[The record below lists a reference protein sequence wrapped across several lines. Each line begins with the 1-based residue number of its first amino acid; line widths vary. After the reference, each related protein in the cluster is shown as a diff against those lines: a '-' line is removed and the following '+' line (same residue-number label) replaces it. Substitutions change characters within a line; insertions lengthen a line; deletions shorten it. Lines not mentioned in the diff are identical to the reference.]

1 MQPSP
6 RLGACVLALLLA
18 GPVAAQQPDPV
29 DDPAGLKRRLDEEI
43 DKVRA
48 LERSLNQQER
58 RLQED
63 RQALEAQRRR
73 LEQLLQQFTGRGPA
87 PSAGAGALQFVPG
100 TPPATAAQPAPGAQ
114 PAPATRSAQ
123 AGTPAEKEPVGE
135 APPQPERPPGY
146 AQIFQDPG
154 VLTPAGKLVLE
165 PSLQYLQASNNR
177 VAIVGFAIIPAI
189 TIGLIDVRQ
198 VSRNTFIGALT
209 GRYGLTNRFELEAKV
224 PYVYATSETLTRP
237 LATPSVTDSFFDAR
251 GSGIGDVELAARYQL
266 NEFRGDNAVYVGS
279 LRAILPTGKG
289 PFDVNFE
296 PITGLQSELATG
308 SGFFGLQAG
317 VTSLVPSD
325 PAVFFGGL
333 TYQYN
338 FPRDVGNGFGT
349 ITPGNIASF
358 NLGMGLALNDRASFS
373 VGFQFSNVS
382 KSSQEGADSG
392 AKTLAPSSSIQLGT
406 ARLGVSYRVNNTT
419 NLNFTLGIGV
429 TRQTPDLELTVRVP
443 FTL

>member
-1 MQPSP
+1 MQRSP
-6 RLGACVLALLLA
+6 RIAMCALAVLIT
-18 GPVAAQQPDPV
+18 GPVPAQEIEPTA
-29 DDPAGLKRRLDEEI
+29 DPATLRRRLDEES
-43 DKVRA
+43 DKLRA
-48 LERSLNQQER
+48 LERSLDQQQR
-58 RLQED
+58 RLNED

-73 LEQLLQQFTGRGPA
+73 LQQLMEQMTGRGPA
-87 PSAGAGALQFVPG
+87 PPASAAQSG
-100 TPPATAAQPAPGAQ
+100 PATQSAPGAQ
-114 PAPATRSAQ
+114 SAPATQSAQ
-123 AGTPAEKEPVGE
+123 AGTPAAKEPVGE
-135 APPQPERPPGY
+135 APPQAERPPDY
-146 AQIFQDPG
+146 AQIFQEPG
-154 VLTPAGKLVLE
+154 VLTPRGKFVLE
-165 PSLQYLQASNNR
+165 PSLQYLQSSNNR
-177 VAIVGFAIIPAI
+177 VALVGFAIIPAI

-209 GRYGLTNRFELEAKV
+209 GRYGLTERFELEGKV
-224 PYVYATSETLTRP
+224 PYVYSTSETLTRP

-266 NEFRGDNAVYVGS
+266 NAFRGDNAVYVGS

-296 PITGLQSELATG
+296 PITGLQTELATG

-317 VTSLVPSD
+317 VTGLVPSD

-338 FPRDVGNGFGT
+338 FARNVGNGFGT

-382 KSSQEGADSG
+382 KASQEGADSG

-406 ARLGVSYRVNNTT
+406 ARLGVSYRLNNTT

>member
-1 MQPSP
+1 MGGGTGSKLCLLGLAGFFAAASP
-6 RLGACVLALLLA
+6 LLA
-18 GPVAAQQPDPV
+18 QEADSAG
-29 DDPAGLKRRLDEEI
+29 DPAALKRRLDEESE
-43 DKVRA
+43 KLRA
-48 LERSLNQQER
+48 LERSLGEQER
-58 RLQED
+58 RLAED
-63 RQALEAQRRR
+63 RRALEEQRRR
-73 LEQLLQQFTGRGPA
+73 LQQLMEQLTGRGPA
-87 PSAGAGALQFVPG
+87 PSASTQSAP
-100 TPPATAAQPAPGAQ
+100 AAQSAP
-114 PAPATRSAQ
+114 PESAPAAQSAQ
-123 AGTPAEKEPVGE
+123 AGTPAAKEPVGE
-135 APPQPERPPGY
+135 APPQVERPPDY
-146 AQIFQDPG
+146 AQIFQEPG
-154 VLTPAGKLVLE
+154 VLTPGGKFSLE

-177 VAIVGFAIIPAI
+177 VALVGFAIIPAI

-198 VSRNTFIGALT
+198 VSRQTFIGALT

-224 PYVYATSETLTRP
+224 PYVHSTSETLTRP

-289 PFDVNFE
+289 PFDVPFE
-296 PITGLQSELATG
+296 PLTGLQTELATG

-317 VTSLVPSD
+317 VTGLVPSD

-338 FPRDVGNGFGT
+338 FSRNVGNGFGT

-382 KSSQEGADSG
+382 KASQEGADSG
-392 AKTLAPSSSIQLGT
+392 VKTLAPSSSIQLGT
-406 ARLGVSYRVNNTT
+406 ARLGVSYKLSSRT

-443 FTL
+443 FTF